1 VCVAV
6 SSDGCRCA
14 AVAAD
19 GGVFIL
25 QLDPTA
31 QRLQLEPLVACQL
44 GDSSAACCCW
54 SGDSSKL
61 LVGCSSGVAVVV
73 SVPQPG
79 AVDTSR

>member
-1 VCVAV
+1 VCLAV

-25 QLDPTA
+25 LLDPTA
-31 QRLQLEPLVACQL
+31 QQLQLEPLVACQL
-44 GDSSAACCCW
+44 GDNSPACCCW
-54 SGDSSKL
+54 SCDSSKL
-61 LVGCSSGVAVVV
+61 LVGCSSGVAAEV

-79 AVDTSR
+79 AIDTSR